1 MAGKAK
7 KRDNFS
13 YNPNR
18 FNALVGGICY
28 LVILTVFFFLP
39 YLVKY
44 TCRNLLLSA
53 YNYDT
58 YLYLILNL
66 IISQSAIFLVALI
79 FSAVRKVNP
88 FRGGGYEAKNDGV
101 QILMSVMLI
110 MGVMLT
116 FYYVHMQFSDDAE
129 FIFGSSSGIE
139 QHLSPLA
146 GLYML
151 IYVIAISILPA
162 ICEEMLFRG
171 VVMRGLEQFGGVTAV
186 IVSSLAF
193 SLMHGN
199 FSQLLLQFIGGVAI
213 ASAVSVTRNYL
224 VGSVMHFTNNLFAVI
239 YGILIYDDGSAGI
252 LFATLNKAVDGM
264 LILIGVSFL
273 VVSIVYFMKL
283 AIDNQ
288 KKSISGEEKVNKYE
302 KREFYRVKE
311 NGREYLLDCRVKAEL
326 KPRKEN
332 GKKLF
337 FIGGKYRKLNA
348 KSPFAV
354 SVVVFSAAFL
364 FAIIQLFI

>member
-7 KRDNFS
+7 KRDDFS

-18 FNALVGGICY
+18 FNALDGGICY

-39 YLVKY
+39 YVVKY
-44 TCRNLLLSA
+44 TCRDLLLSA

-66 IISQSAIFLVALI
+66 LISQAAIFLVALT
-79 FSAVRKVNP
+79 FSLIRRVNP
-88 FRGGGYEAKNDGV
+88 FKGGGYESKKDGV

-116 FYYVHMQFSDDAE
+116 FYYVHMRFSDDAE
-129 FIFGSSSGIE
+129 FIFGSTSGIE
-139 QHLSPLA
+139 RHFSSLTV
-146 GLYML
+146 LYML
-151 IYVIAISILPA
+151 VYVIAISVLPA

-171 VVMRGLEQFGGVTAV
+171 VVMRGLEQFGGITAV

-199 FSQLLLQFIGGVAI
+199 FSQLLLQFIGGLAI
-213 ASAVSVTRNYL
+213 ASAVFVTHNYL

-239 YGILIYDDGSAGI
+239 YGILIYDDGSAGVF
-252 LFATLNKAVDGM
+252 FATVNKAVDGM

-273 VVSIVYFMKL
+273 VVGVVYFMKL
-283 AIDNQ
+283 ALDNQ
-288 KKSISGEEKVNKYE
+288 KKSILGEEKVNKYE
-302 KREFYRVKE
+302 KRIFYRVKE
-311 NGREYLLDCRVKAEL
+311 NNREYLLDCRVKQEL
-326 KPRKEN
+326 RPRGEDD
-332 GKKLF
+332 GKLF
-337 FIGGKYRKLNA
+337 CVGGKYRKINA
-348 KSPFAV
+348 KSPFV
-354 SVVVFSAAFL
+354 ITVVVFSAAFL
-364 FAIIQLFI
+364 FAIIQLFV